1 MVEAKDTQG
10 ERPTILVAG
19 GAGYI
24 GTHTLVCLYEAGYK
38 AVCVDNFDNSVPEAM
53 RRVEDLVGTT
63 IPTYRIDARDTDAL
77 NAVFDEHD
85 ISGVINFAGLKAVGE
100 SVTKPIEYYDDNIN
114 ATLSLLKA
122 MRAHDCHLI
131 IFSSSATVY
140 GMNAVSPLK
149 ETLPIGTATNPY
161 GWSKIMN
168 EQILRDVCT
177 CDHQLSAV
185 LLRYFN
191 PIGAHPSGRI
201 GENPKGIP
209 NNVMPYIAQVAVGK
223 LEKFHVFG
231 ADYATDDGT
240 GVRDYIHVMDL
251 AAGHVKAI
259 DYGLKHTGAIAINL
273 GTSKG
278 YSVLELM
285 HAFEKASGVEIPY
298 VVDPRRAGDVASMYA
313 DATLAKELLGWEARY
328 DLDDMVRDTWNWQS
342 QNPDGYGE
350 SE

>member
-1 MVEAKDTQG
+1 MAENGKSLG
-10 ERPTILVAG
+10 TILVAG

-24 GTHTLVCLYEAGYK
+24 GTHTLVCLYEAGYD

-53 RRVEDLVGTT
+53 RRVEELVGEK
-63 IPTYRIDARDTDAL
+63 IPTYKIDVRDTPAL
-77 NAVFDEHD
+77 NKVFDEHQ
-85 ISGVINFAGLKAVGE
+85 IAGVINFAGLKAVGE
-100 SVTKPIEYYDDNIN
+100 SVEKPIEYYHDNIN
-114 ATLSLLKA
+114 TTLSLLEA

-140 GMNAVSPLK
+140 GMDGVSPLK
-149 ETLPIGTATNPY
+149 ETMPIGSATNPY
-161 GWSKIMN
+161 GWTKIMN
-168 EQILRDVCT
+168 EQILRDVCVQ
-177 CDHQLSAV
+177 DHELSAV

-201 GENPKGIP
+201 GENPRGIP

-231 ADYATDDGT
+231 TDYDTPDGT

-251 AAGHVKAI
+251 AAGHVAAI
-259 DYGLKHTGAIAINL
+259 AYGLQHKGAIAINL
-273 GTSKG
+273 GTSRG

-298 VVDPRRAGDVASMYA
+298 VVDPRRAGDVATCYA
-313 DATLAKELLGWEARY
+313 DASLAKELLGWEAKN

-342 QNPDGYGE
+342 HNPEGYGTE
-350 SE
+350 EE